1 MENQAEVLKVL
12 EDFKSGQE
20 TALDFIFSKY
30 KTLVVGL
37 ARRYFLLGAEQEDL
51 IQEGMIG
58 LYKACQTYSENV
70 GASFKSFAY
79 LCIKRQMQSA
89 IKTANRQKNLVLNN
103 ALSLSSKNG
112 IVFVQAENAG
122 ENEKIIYLPPLQ
134 NSPENQMIEE
144 ESYNEMVENIKK
156 SIYDISV
163 FTLGTLRLILE
174 LKDLEE
180 CMEKQQF
187 QKMVNIFTIKYLL
200 IFLKWP

>member
-30 KTLVVGL
+30 KKLVVGL

-51 IQEGMIG
+51 IQEGMLG
-58 LYKACQTYSENV
+58 LYKACQTYSEAQN
-70 GASFKSFAY
+70 ASFKSFAY

-89 IKTANRQKNLVLNN
+89 IKSANRQKNLVLNN

-134 NSPENQMIEE
+134 NSPENQMIEQ
-144 ESYNEMVENIKK
+144 ESYNEMVENIKNSLSPFEYK
-156 SIYDISV
+156 
-163 FTLGTLRLILE
+163 ILE
-174 LKDLEE
+174 
-180 CMEKQQF
+180 
-187 QKMVNIFTIKYLL
+187 Y
-200 IFLKWP
+200 